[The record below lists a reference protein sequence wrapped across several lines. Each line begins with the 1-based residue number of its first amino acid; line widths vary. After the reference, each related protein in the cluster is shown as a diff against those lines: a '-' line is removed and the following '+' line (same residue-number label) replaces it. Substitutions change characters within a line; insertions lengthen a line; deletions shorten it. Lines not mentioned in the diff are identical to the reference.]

1 MDSCLRFAWV
11 PAARATLP
19 FPAVRC
25 HPLPPLPCFGP
36 PQFRQSQRP
45 LAVRGRRERRLAVAQ
60 VPSRKR
66 SEAQG
71 ELERRGAQARS
82 AGARAWWRSVAGRA
96 QGAPRPGS
104 FGAASAKPP
113 SAARH
118 AGRLSPAGTRA
129 PDPASSL
136 PAFRPG
142 LRCCCDAVSAPAELG
157 GLRRAAG
164 TVSFLLSHRTRLR
177 GPGPPPGQ
185 DPAFACRRGSPRPSS
200 LTGRLVW
207 SLSSQVRVQRFGRIV
222 SP

>member
-19 FPAVRC
+19 FPAVRR

-82 AGARAWWRSVAGRA
+82 AGARASWVASWVALWGLRGRA
-96 QGAPRPGS
+96 LPEPPQRS
-104 FGAASAKPP
+104 FVLQLG
-113 SAARH
+113 H
-118 AGRLSPAGTRA
+118 AGRPVACRARA
-129 PDPASSL
+129 PDPASSP

-157 GLRRAAG
+157 RLRGAAG
-164 TVSFLLSHRTRLR
+164 TVAFLLSQRTRFR
-177 GPGPPPGQ
+177 GRDPRLGRTPPS
-185 DPAFACRRGSPRPSS
+185 PAAAAPRG
-200 LTGRLVW
+200 
-207 SLSSQVRVQRFGRIV
+207 
-222 SP
+222 